1 MQHEVGV
8 RNLEILNNST
18 DAKGRKLEVFKVH
31 VPPPLFRKYKEA
43 EGVHVSLQSTPALLS
58 LPLGVCYNVTLPN
71 TLIFQPNMLMLN
83 ITYSCTVHPSW
94 RDIQCNIWVMDTFLR
109 QYWVH
114 KRIPEISPETSTGQ
128 LM

>member
-71 TLIFQPNMLMLN
+71 TLIFPTQYAHAQHHLLLHSAPFLAGH
-83 ITYSCTVHPSW
+83 TVQHLG
-94 RDIQCNIWVMDTFLR
+94 DGHILATVLGTQADT
-109 QYWVH
+109 
-114 KRIPEISPETSTGQ
+114 
-128 LM
+128 